1 MTPIVTGVSITGGV
15 GGASSSLGV
24 GFVDLPQFVDL
35 SPITHRKA
43 VLFGLHFCRHYWS
56 KLSFYERDLLERFE
70 ETMKPLEPNWFKDLF
85 LYKVVRDLVY
95 QRDFNPKRYIQETF
109 YGNEFRD
116 YKNRDFVVTL
126 LKEMFRRTLP

>member
-1 MTPIVTGVSITGGV
+1 MMTSITGITHPNWI
-15 GGASSSLGV
+15 
-24 GFVDLPQFVDL
+24 DLAEIMFPPTY
-35 SPITHRKA
+35 SHRKA

-85 LYKVVRDLVY
+85 LHRVVRDLVY
-95 QRDFNPKRYIQETF
+95 QRDFNPRNYIQDTF